1 MKKRSLNRF
10 TSAITSFALVFS
22 LYHCFPN
29 TIINIKKNSVS
40 HSAAAEKTENPFDY
54 QDDMEV
60 PYDTKSWVQPR
71 EWNSPTID
79 TKNYNSGIMIYFD
92 KISYDAEYAKG
103 DVKTVY
109 CSITGAKEP
118 VSRIKFHIFY
128 DTRLTVKENSNGEVV
143 TAGKGLNGFTTG
155 STMVEE
161 GQLVFYA
168 TSEDTMLNK
177 SCLFT
182 IDFIVP
188 ETAEQ
193 GEVYPIGISYVD
205 DGIAYDSFINSEQDD
220 AGKLQMAYVFTKGI
234 HNGYIKINGEKKTTT
249 TAAAVTTTMT
259 TAVLSPDD
267 YPLGDINNDGNINA
281 VDASAVL
288 TYYAYS
294 STNNESS
301 LNEAQKKAA
310 DINKNGQINAVDAS
324 YILSY
329 YAYTSTSKEAIM
341 PIEEYIKKK

>member
-1 MKKRSLNRF
+1 MKKRRLNRF
-10 TSAITSFALVFS
+10 ISALTSFALVFS

-29 TIINIKKNSVS
+29 TIIKKSSVS
-40 HSAAAEKTENPFDY
+40 HSAAAEKTENPFDK

-60 PYDTKSWVQPR
+60 PYDKKSWIQPR

-79 TKNYNSGIMIYFD
+79 PKNYNGGIMLFFD
-92 KISYDAEYAKG
+92 KLGLEPEYAKG
-103 DVKTVY
+103 AVQRVY
-109 CSITGAKEP
+109 FSITGATEP
-118 VSRIKFHIFY
+118 VSCIKLHVFY
-128 DTRLTVKENSNGEVV
+128 DTRLTVKENSNGEVMS
-143 TAGKGLNGFTTG
+143 AGKAVQGFTTG
-155 STMVEE
+155 SAMVED

-168 TSEDTMLNK
+168 YSAENK
-177 SCLFT
+177 LTNGSLFT

-188 ETAEQ
+188 ENAEQ

-249 TAAAVTTTMT
+249 AATAVTTTTT
-259 TAVLSPDD
+259 TALLSPDD
-267 YPLGDINNDGNINA
+267 YPLGDVNNDGNINA
-281 VDASAVL
+281 VDASAAL

-310 DINKNGQINAVDAS
+310 DVNKNGQINAVDAS

-329 YAYTSTSKEAIM
+329 YAYTSTTKGELM
-341 PIEEYIKKK
+341 PIEEFIKME